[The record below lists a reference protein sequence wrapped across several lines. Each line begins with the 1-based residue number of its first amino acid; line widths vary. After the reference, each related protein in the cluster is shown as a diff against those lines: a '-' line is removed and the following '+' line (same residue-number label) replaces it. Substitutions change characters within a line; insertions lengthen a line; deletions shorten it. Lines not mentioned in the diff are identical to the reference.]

1 MDKIRYGFVVLVSII
16 IGVLPLN
23 AKTLTDVIT
32 YETMGL
38 NSNKDDKII
47 SPTEGPGYNVT
58 FTPNSITLD
67 PADKGPFTPKEMINS
82 GAEYYSTMF
91 SALQSSSLSK
101 GPFLRFKYY
110 PNNKSKTTIFRSE
123 KSPGIVKSITI
134 LGYPDQKQEY
144 CLELYG
150 LKENE
155 TGDGNLITSVNSKFD
170 KTIQSLL
177 EDKDYTNLIIRASA
191 VPESQGSTITNTIG
205 GIIIEWEVED
215 SLVPAFAEKTVT
227 VPISNRGICTLQ
239 QLSNLNDGATVVY
252 ESSNSSVAEILD
264 ESNGQKLNIRTPGR
278 TTITATCDDGTS
290 DSYELI
296 VESTAPF
303 ESACYQRV
311 SNPLMLATT
320 GKYALVSDQGRL
332 FDGANN
338 STIISN
344 FDASS
349 ETCNITSSNLPDI
362 SFDYDT
368 ELNCYLAINDQYID
382 GKTIGQL
389 NETEGMDPAHR
400 VTLSTDNHI
409 TWPET
414 GTILCFDATS
424 GQLTTAASDAE
435 AKPALL
441 YRNIQEAGTPFSP
454 SVASVNN
461 GDSKYELGYS
471 ANKEGSYWYI
481 YFDEDT
487 FNLTLTPNDPD
498 NEEVWYRNETSRQT
512 APRRVAAA
520 NDDNDGYDKFLND
533 IKLSQGSHVI
543 SFYSFN
549 PATRLK
555 SPVERLSV
563 EIMTGI
569 NAIGSESPTSTYYY
583 NVNGI
588 RVDNPGKGIFIRR
601 DGDKTVKIIR

>member
-16 IGVLPLN
+16 VGVLPLT

-38 NSNKDDKII
+38 NSDKSDKLI
-47 SPTEGPGYNVT
+47 SNFSGTNYKVSFTSKAVTVDPT
-58 FTPNSITLD
+58 
-67 PADKGPFTPKEMINS
+67 DKGPYTPKDMITS
-82 GAEYYSTMF
+82 GAEYSATMF
-91 SALQSSSLSK
+91 TATINSANQNALT
-101 GPFLRFKYY
+101 LRFKYR
-110 PNNKSKTTIFRSE
+110 PNDESKTTIFRST
-123 KSPGIVKSITI
+123 KSPGHVKSVTI
-134 LGYPDQKQEY
+134 SNVNQTYS
-144 CLELYG
+144 LEIYG
-150 LKENE
+150 LTENE
-155 TGDGNLITSVNSKFD
+155 SGDGTLLTTVNSKATC
-170 KTIQSLL
+170 K
-177 EDKDYTNLIIRASA
+177 EDLAKDGFKYKNLIIKASSDDKNY
-191 VPESQGSTITNTIG
+191 ERNNDIG

-215 SLVPAFAEKTVT
+215 TSVPTFAEKTVT
-227 VPISNRGICTLQ
+227 VPISNRGICKLQ
-239 QLSNLNDGATVVY
+239 QLSDLSEGTTVNY
-252 ESSNSSVAEILD
+252 TSSNPGVAQILD
-264 ESNGQKLNIRTPGR
+264 QGNDQKLDIHTPGR

-349 ETCNITSSNLPDI
+349 ETCNITSDNLPDI
-362 SFDYDT
+362 SFDYDS
-368 ELNCYLAINDQYID
+368 EQNCYLLINDQYID

-389 NETEGMDPAHR
+389 NTTEGMDPAHR

-409 TWPET
+409 IWPET
-414 GTILCFDATS
+414 GTILCFDATL

-441 YRNIQEAGTPFSP
+441 YRNIQETGTPFSP

-487 FNLTLTPNDPD
+487 FNITLTPNDPD

-512 APRRVAAA
+512 APRRVAEA

-533 IKLSQGSHVI
+533 ITLSQGSHVI

-549 PATRLK
+549 PSTGLK
-555 SPVERLSV
+555 SPIERLSV
-563 EIMTGI
+563 EIMTGV
-569 NAIGSESPTSTYYY
+569 NAIDSESATPTYYY
-583 NVNGI
+583 NVNGV

-601 DGDKTVKIIR
+601 DGDKIVKIIR

>member
-38 NSNKDDKII
+38 DSDKSDKFISNFSGTNYKVSFTSKAVTVD
-47 SPTEGPGYNVT
+47 PT
-58 FTPNSITLD
+58 
-67 PADKGPFTPKEMINS
+67 DKGPYTPKDMITS
-82 GAEYYSTMF
+82 GAEYSATMF
-91 SALQSSSLSK
+91 TATINSANQNA
-101 GPFLRFKYY
+101 PTLRFKYS
-110 PNNKSKTTIFRSE
+110 PNDISKTTIFRST
-123 KSPGIVKSITI
+123 KSPGYVKSVTI
-134 LGYPDQKQEY
+134 SNVNQTYS
-144 CLELYG
+144 LEIYG
-150 LKENE
+150 LTENE
-155 TGDGNLITSVNSKFD
+155 SGDGTLLTTVNSKATC
-170 KTIQSLL
+170 K
-177 EDKDYTNLIIRASA
+177 EDLAKDGFKYKNLIIKASSDDKNY
-191 VPESQGSTITNTIG
+191 ERNNDIG

-215 SLVPAFAEKTVT
+215 TLVPAFAEKTVT

-252 ESSNSSVAEILD
+252 ESSNSNVAEILD
-264 ESNGQKLNIRTPGR
+264 EGNEQKLNIRTPGR

-303 ESACYQRV
+303 TSTNYQRV

-344 FDASS
+344 FDVSS

-362 SFDYDT
+362 SFDYDS
-368 ELNCYLAINDQYID
+368 EQNCYLVINDQYID
-382 GKTIGQL
+382 GKAIGLL
-389 NETEGMDPAHR
+389 NTTEGMDPAHR

-409 TWPET
+409 IWPET
-414 GTILCFDATS
+414 GTILCFDSTS
-424 GQLTTAASDAE
+424 GQLTTAASDVN
-435 AKPALL
+435 AKAALL

-454 SVASVNN
+454 SVASGDN
-461 GDSKYELGYS
+461 GDSPYEIGYS
-471 ANKEGSYWYI
+471 ATKNDSYWYV
-481 YFDEDT
+481 YFDEAD
-487 FNLTLTPNDPD
+487 LKLKLIPNDPE
-498 NEEVWYRNETSRQT
+498 NEKVWYRNETGRQG
-512 APRRVAAA
+512 APKRAAA
-520 NDDNDGYDKFLND
+520 NNANDGYNLFND
-533 IKLSQGSHVI
+533 GDNITLSQGSHTI
-543 SFYSFN
+543 SFYSLN
-549 PATRLK
+549 TSTGLK

-563 EIMTGI
+563 EIMTGV
-569 NAIGSESPTSTYYY
+569 NATDSESATPIYYY
-583 NVNGI
+583 VNGV

-601 DGDKTVKIIR
+601 DGDKTEKIIR